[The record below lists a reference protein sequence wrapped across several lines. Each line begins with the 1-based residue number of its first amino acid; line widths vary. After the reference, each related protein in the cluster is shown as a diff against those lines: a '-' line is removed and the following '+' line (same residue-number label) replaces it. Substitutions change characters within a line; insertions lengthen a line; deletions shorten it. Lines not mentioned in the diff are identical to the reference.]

1 MIPMPMHNKQ
11 GMTLVE
17 VLVAIALLAIGIA
30 GILEINLSLTQS
42 LLRTKLESRAAYLME
57 DRLATLEAAG
67 YEALGNKMQAAMP
80 TTNSATVELF
90 PDFVPVQKN
99 TDFRWNAQLSR
110 QEPMG
115 VARIQILVSIQWQE
129 KGVTRTRKATGYAF
143 AP

>member
-1 MIPMPMHNKQ
+1 
-11 GMTLVE
+11 MTLVE

-30 GILEINLSLTQS
+30 GILEINLGLTQN
-42 LLRTKLESRAAYLME
+42 LFHTKLESRAAYLLE

-67 YEALGNKMQAAMP
+67 YEALANKMQISMHNADSP
-80 TTNSATVELF
+80 GINLF

-115 VARIQILVSIQWQE
+115 VARIQILVSVQWQE
-129 KGVTRTRKATGYAF
+129 KGVTRDRKATGYAF